1 MDINLKIAELK
12 AKRRA
17 VEQAIAALQH
27 LKAEYRDSKAPTR
40 LVSSRRS
47 AGAEKPFQPRKIA

>member
-1 MDINLKIAELK
+1 VDLNSRIAELK

-27 LKAEYRDSKAPTR
+27 LKAEYRDRKGPHRLISPRRASSEKTTPT
-40 LVSSRRS
+40 
-47 AGAEKPFQPRKIA
+47 RKIA